1 MINYEYISSTPLF
14 RLLEEH
20 PLAGS
25 YLENLR
31 LADLPEELP
40 LLAGLMLTEPVAL
53 KEFEMTAVQVA
64 DELAA
69 WLCVMEKDGAAA
81 EVESVTII
89 GGRNKSGEPED
100 IELTVRVGE
109 VISIVGPT
117 GAGKSRL
124 LEDIECLAD
133 GDTPPGRR
141 VLINGEA
148 PDRFPHAAEGR
159 LVAELLFCM
168 ENKSP
173 AGIAGRAFTSCSFLL
188 KFHQTMDG
196 MTDQIP
202 NGLRSQA

>member
-31 LADLPEELP
+31 LADMPVELP

-53 KEFEMTAVQVA
+53 KEFELTAVQVA

-69 WLCVMEKDGAAA
+69 WLCVMEKAGAAGGDDQIKLFFIGA
-81 EVESVTII
+81 DGQLGPDGGNII
-89 GGRNKSGEPED
+89 RHDGRYGCPN
-100 IELTVRVGE
+100 
-109 VISIVGPT
+109 
-117 GAGKSRL
+117 SRL

-133 GDTPPGRR
+133 GDTPTGRR
-141 VLINGEA
+141 VLSNGEA
-148 PDRFPHAAEGR
+148 PERFPQAAEGR
-159 LVAELLFCM
+159 LVEELLFCM

-173 AGIAGRAFTSCSFLL
+173 AGISGRAFASCSFLL